1 MLQFVTTPTPRFTP
15 REQIT
20 MALSAGVAWVQ
31 LKAPRDILRAEAEAI
46 IPLCREKGTI
56 LIIADDTEL
65 VKELRVH
72 GVHLSPDSAMTPA
85 QAREE
90 LGPHA
95 IIGFSASSADEIMAV
110 AGHDIDYVT
119 VDQSILDRVAHEA
132 NGRGNRMPI
141 VASGDINLLNMLPLL
156 HHGASGVEIGASAMA
171 VPDPEAFLAHAL
183 TELQPDL

>member
-15 REQIT
+15 RQQVE
-20 MALSAGVAWVQ
+20 MAISAGVAWVQ
-31 LKAPRDILRAEAEAI
+31 LSAPAGELRAEAEAV
-46 IPLCREKGTI
+46 IPLCRERGTI
-56 LIIADDTEL
+56 LVIADDVEL

-72 GVHLSPDSAMTPA
+72 GVHLNAGNPVSPAA
-85 QAREE
+85 AREE

-95 IIGFSASSADEIMAV
+95 IIGCSVTSADDIMAL
-110 AGHDIDYVT
+110 AGADIDYVT

-132 NGRGNRMPI
+132 QERRNRIPI
-141 VASGDINLLNMLPLL
+141 VASGDVNLLNLLPLI

-183 TELQPDL
+183 DQLAQ